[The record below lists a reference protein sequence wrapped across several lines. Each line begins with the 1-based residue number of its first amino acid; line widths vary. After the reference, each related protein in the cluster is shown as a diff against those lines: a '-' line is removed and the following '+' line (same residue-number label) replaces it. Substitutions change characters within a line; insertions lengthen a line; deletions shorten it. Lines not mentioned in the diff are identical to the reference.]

1 MTQDTSVDKY
11 PNPLA
16 SRADLP
22 ADLVACERDLVGA
35 MLSRDVST
43 LDDLLADGYTYV
55 SPEGV
60 VSTKEQDLARYRG
73 GLKLTR
79 AQHKSFDAQVQGTTA
94 VAVTRMRMEGRFG
107 DAAFEIDMIY
117 TRTYVKAGR
126 RWRVLSAHGSYD
138 AAS

>member
-1 MTQDTSVDKY
+1 MTPEASADKFA
-11 PNPLA
+11 NPLA
-16 SRADLP
+16 SRTDLP
-22 ADLVACERDLVGA
+22 PDLVACERDLVAA

-43 LDDLLADGYTYV
+43 LDDLLAEGYVYV

-60 VSTKEQDLARYRG
+60 VSTKDQDLARYRG
-73 GLKLTR
+73 GLKLSR
-79 AQHKSFDAQVQGTTA
+79 AQHKSFDARVQGTTA

-126 RWRVLSAHGSYD
+126 RWRVMAAHGSYD